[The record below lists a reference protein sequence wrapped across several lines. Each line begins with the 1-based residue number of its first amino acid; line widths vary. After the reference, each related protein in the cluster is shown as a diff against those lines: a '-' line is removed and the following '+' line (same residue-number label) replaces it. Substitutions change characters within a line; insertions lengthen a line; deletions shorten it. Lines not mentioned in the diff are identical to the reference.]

1 MQLITIYLEPPF
13 PDATYAKFS
22 KTKNAD
28 LYIQGSTD
36 IGPVQDYKH
45 LDHYS
50 HFCSSCRLLPAK
62 GTVNWERMKLFE
74 NNEVIMLIFKDS
86 SLEMAKAKGLIA
98 NRYLI
103 KAEYKQMVCIHRILS
118 CKQLT
123 EKLLLEGVK
132 KIISYDLG
140 YFHRLGNRITTR

>member
-1 MQLITIYLEPPF
+1 
-13 PDATYAKFS
+13 
-22 KTKNAD
+22 
-28 LYIQGSTD
+28 
-36 IGPVQDYKH
+36 
-45 LDHYS
+45 
-50 HFCSSCRLLPAK
+50 
-62 GTVNWERMKLFE
+62 MKLFE

-103 KAEYKQMVCIHRILS
+103 KVEYKQMVCIHRILS